1 VRTAGHIGHRHDGNT
16 EARWREAAMQ
26 QRELPATKLDSVFDP
41 RWESMC
47 RIGER
52 NLDPPIL
59 DTFTRALQPP
69 SDFRR
74 LRREP

>member
-1 VRTAGHIGHRHDGNT
+1 MAEGEMCAEPVEPELGIETGGIQLG
-16 EARWREAAMQ
+16 
-26 QRELPATKLDSVFDP
+26 ELPATKLDSVFDP

-59 DTFTRALQPP
+59 DVFTKPLQRP

-74 LRREP
+74 LAAGT